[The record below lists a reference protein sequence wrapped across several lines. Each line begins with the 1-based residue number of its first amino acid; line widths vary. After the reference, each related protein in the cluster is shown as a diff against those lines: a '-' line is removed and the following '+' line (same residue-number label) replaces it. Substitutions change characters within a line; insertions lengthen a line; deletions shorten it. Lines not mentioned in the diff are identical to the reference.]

1 MMLNEEV
8 KKNRKEKEN
17 LDKDLQNLN
26 RRYNDSEEEKEHKI
40 AELTS

>member
-17 LDKDLQNLN
+17 LEKDLQNIN
-26 RRYNDSEEEKEHKI
+26 RRYHGSEEEKENRI
-40 AELTS
+40 SELTT